1 MAFGYGETLILGF
14 LVGLTGA
21 LAPGPTLVATINSS
35 LKEGWSAGPKVVAG
49 HFLIEVLV
57 VLLIVIG
64 VSSMAIRLS
73 TPIAVLGGVA
83 LIIFGIL
90 TIIESRNACI
100 TTTSSGA
107 CGGSYFSGVVT
118 SATNPYF
125 WIWWLTIGSV
135 LLMTALS
142 GGILLAFLFMI
153 GHWAADLGWYTLVAS
168 VIHRSRMVLPIRAYR
183 IVLFLCGGFLAGFGG
198 YYLCIAVDLGR
209 FSP

>member
-1 MAFGYGETLILGF
+1 MAFGYGESLILGF

-21 LAPGPTLVATINSS
+21 LAPGPTLVATIKSS

-49 HFLIEVLV
+49 HFLIEVVV

-64 VSSMAIRLS
+64 VSSAAVRLS
-73 TPIAVLGGVA
+73 APIALLGGVA

-90 TIIESRNACI
+90 TILESRNAGI
-100 TTTSSGA
+100 TTTTPGN
-107 CGGSYFSGVVT
+107 CGGSYLSGIVT

-135 LLMTALS
+135 LLVTALA
-142 GGILLAFLFMI
+142 GGILLAVLFMI

-168 VIHRSRMVLPIRAYR
+168 AIHRGRIILPDLAYR
-183 IVLFLCGGFLAGFGG
+183 VILVICGIFLVGFGC
-198 YYLCIAVDLGR
+198 YYLYTAAELGS
-209 FSP
+209 SPT